1 MPPLPISPLTRT
13 VNSSLFHFLF
23 SSSSPPAA
31 SGRPASRAEQ
41 RREPTSIW
49 APIEAEA
56 VRIEKMDGGGTPDG
70 DPVPDMDMLML
81 SSALDG
87 LDSYTDLVAGSSVA
101 DSIFSALT
109 CFPPSQERLLHVST
123 PVGSNSRQ
131 DDSDVSITKEG
142 TTTRRGDCAAGLASG
157 EPVAAGIGS
166 VPKPFDGVT
175 LTERMLRALAMLKE
189 ASGGEAILVQVWMP
203 VRNGEQHVLTTSDQ
217 PFLLDQKLTGYREVS
232 RQFTFSAEEG
242 PGLFPGL
249 PGRVFMSGMPEW
261 TSNVMYY
268 HGSEYLRV
276 DYARRHEVRGSLAMP
291 VFNSSGGSC
300 CAVLEVV
307 MTREK
312 DNFCLEMV
320 NVSNAL
326 QSYSRDQKLALMEIF
341 DVLQAVCQAH
351 LLPLALAWIPV
362 CSKRDVLV
370 SVEYGANFGKR
381 NKEVLCIEE
390 SACYVNDTRMRD
402 FVQVCAEHP
411 LEKGQGVAGNAYL
424 SNNPFFSS
432 DVKDYD
438 MHAYPLVNHARKFGL
453 HAAVAIRLRSTY
465 TKNDDYVL
473 EFFLP
478 VLCKG
483 GGEQQLLLDSIS
495 VTMRRVCKSLRTVSD
510 AELKEDVT
518 RKPSNENRSGT
529 RCPSPVNLIYSGREI
544 DVSNETKTNTPLE
557 YQIEGIDEQLSD
569 TKSTNKLIK
578 CSNASDGE
586 KRRSSTEKSVSL
598 SVLQQYFSGSL
609 KDAAKSI
616 GVCPTTLK
624 RICRQHGISRWP
636 SRKIKKVNRSLKKI
650 QNVIS
655 SVHGVEGVLK
665 YDPSTGCL
673 VSSVSPSIEPV
684 LMNVEHKGQ
693 DVLQKLQN
701 KQNGEINFDMD
712 DGELFRNSHS
722 TRTLSGA
729 FCEDMPNGLYV
740 AREMTCVAKTGTR
753 TERLE
758 HKPSSRD
765 TFSAPQ
771 EYRME
776 SETDKSNKNSKQSL
790 PSSSSMTDCSTSSG
804 ETFKSIKSQSANES
818 NKTVAVKASYKND
831 TIRFKLLPSM
841 KYEQLLEEIAK
852 RLKLSIGLF
861 QLKYKDDEGDW
872 VILASDADLQEC
884 LEILD
889 TTRLRIL
896 KLQVQDVV
904 CPIGSSS
911 ERCGFGSTV
920 IDLFI

>member
-1 MPPLPISPLTRT
+1 
-13 VNSSLFHFLF
+13 
-23 SSSSPPAA
+23 
-31 SGRPASRAEQ
+31 
-41 RREPTSIW
+41 
-49 APIEAEA
+49 
-56 VRIEKMDGGGTPDG
+56 MDGGGGTPDG
-70 DPVPDMDMLML
+70 DPVSDMDMLML
-81 SSALDG
+81 SSAFDG
-87 LDSYTDLVAGSSVA
+87 LESYTDLVAGPSVA

-109 CFPPSQERLLHVST
+109 CFPPPPPQQLLHIST
-123 PVGSNSRQ
+123 PVGSNSKQ
-131 DDSDVSITKEG
+131 DGADVSITEDDG
-142 TTTRRGDCAAGLASG
+142 TRSDRAAGLALG
-157 EPVAAGIGS
+157 EVVAAGMGS
-166 VPKPFDGVT
+166 VPKPFDVVT

-189 ASGGEAILVQVWMP
+189 ASGGEVILVQVWMP
-203 VRNGEQHVLTTSDQ
+203 VRNGEQQVLTTSDQ
-217 PFLLDQKLTGYREVS
+217 PFLLDQNLTGYREVS

-276 DYARRHEVRGSLAMP
+276 DYARHHEVRGSLAMP

-326 QSYSRDQKLALMEIF
+326 QSYSRNQKLALMEIF

-362 CSKRDVLV
+362 CSKRDVHV
-370 SVEYGANFGKR
+370 SVEYGAKFGKR

-390 SACYVNDTRMRD
+390 SACYVNDMRMRD

-453 HAAVAIRLRSTY
+453 RAAVAIRLRSTY

-483 GGEQQLLLDSIS
+483 GEEQQLLLDSIS
-495 VTMRRVCKSLRTVSD
+495 ATMRKVCKSLRTVSD
-510 AELKEDVT
+510 AELKEDAT
-518 RKPSNENRSGT
+518 RQPSNENRSGT
-529 RCPSPVNLIYSGREI
+529 RCPSPVNLIYSGQEI

-557 YQIEGIDEQLSD
+557 YQIESIDEQLAD
-569 TKSTNKLIK
+569 AKSTNKLIK

-586 KRRSSTEKSVSL
+586 KRRSSTEKSISL

-684 LMNVEHKGQ
+684 LMNVDHRGQ
-693 DVLQKLQN
+693 DVHELQN
-701 KQNGEINFDMD
+701 EQNGAIDFDVD
-712 DGELFRNSHS
+712 DGGLFRNSHS
-722 TRTLSGA
+722 TRTLSGR
-729 FCEDMPNGLYV
+729 FCEDIPNGLYV
-740 AREMTCVAKTGTR
+740 AREMTCAAKTGTR

-765 TFSAPQ
+765 SFSTPQ
-771 EYRME
+771 ECRME
-776 SETDKSNKNSKQSL
+776 SETDKSNKNAKQSL
-790 PSSSSMTDCSTSSG
+790 PSSSSMTDCSSGGTSSG
-804 ETFKSIKSQSANES
+804 ETFKSIKSKSANES
-818 NKTVAVKASYKND
+818 NTTIVVKASYKND
-831 TIRFKLLPSM
+831 TVRFKLLPSM

-852 RLKLSIGLF
+852 RLKLSVGVF

-889 TTRLRIL
+889 TTRLHIL

-904 CPIGSSS
+904 CPTGSSS

-920 IDLFI
+920 IDLFL

>member
-1 MPPLPISPLTRT
+1 
-13 VNSSLFHFLF
+13 
-23 SSSSPPAA
+23 
-31 SGRPASRAEQ
+31 
-41 RREPTSIW
+41 
-49 APIEAEA
+49 
-56 VRIEKMDGGGTPDG
+56 MDGGGTPDG

-123 PVGSNSRQ
+123 AVGSSSRQ
-131 DDSDVSITKEG
+131 DDADVSITEEG
-142 TTTRRGDCAAGLASG
+142 TTRTRSDRAAGLASG
-157 EPVAAGIGS
+157 EPVAVGIGS

-276 DYARRHEVRGSLAMP
+276 DYATRHEVRGSLAMP

-370 SVEYGANFGKR
+370 SIEYGAKFGKR

-390 SACYVNDTRMRD
+390 SACYVNDTRVRD

-483 GGEQQLLLDSIS
+483 GEEQQLLLDSIS
-495 VTMRRVCKSLRTVSD
+495 ATMRKVCKSLRTVSD

-673 VSSVSPSIEPV
+673 ISSVSPSIEPV

-693 DVLQKLQN
+693 DVLHKLQN

-729 FCEDMPNGLYV
+729 FCEDMSNGLYV

-765 TFSAPQ
+765 SFSAPQ

-818 NKTVAVKASYKND
+818 NTTVVVKASYKND

-852 RLKLSIGLF
+852 RLKLSVGVF
-861 QLKYKDDEGDW
+861 QIKYKDDEGDW

-889 TTRLRIL
+889 TTRLHIL

>member
-1 MPPLPISPLTRT
+1 
-13 VNSSLFHFLF
+13 
-23 SSSSPPAA
+23 
-31 SGRPASRAEQ
+31 
-41 RREPTSIW
+41 
-49 APIEAEA
+49 
-56 VRIEKMDGGGTPDG
+56 MDGGGTPDG

-326 QSYSRDQKLALMEIF
+326 QSVQLSTVNAWRHSQSYSRDQKLALMEIF

-453 HAAVAIRLRSTY
+453 HAAVAIRLQSTY

-495 VTMRRVCKSLRTVSD
+495 ATMRRVCKSLRTVSD

-693 DVLQKLQN
+693 DVLHKLQN

-765 TFSAPQ
+765 SFSAPQ

-818 NKTVAVKASYKND
+818 NKTVVVKASYKND

-911 ERCGFGSTV
+911 GSCSM
-920 IDLFI
+920 LRP

>member
-1 MPPLPISPLTRT
+1 
-13 VNSSLFHFLF
+13 
-23 SSSSPPAA
+23 
-31 SGRPASRAEQ
+31 
-41 RREPTSIW
+41 
-49 APIEAEA
+49 
-56 VRIEKMDGGGTPDG
+56 MDGGGTPDG

-123 PVGSNSRQ
+123 AVGSSSRQ
-131 DDSDVSITKEG
+131 DDADVSITEEG
-142 TTTRRGDCAAGLASG
+142 TTRTRSDRAAGLASG
-157 EPVAAGIGS
+157 EPVAVGIGS

-276 DYARRHEVRGSLAMP
+276 DYATRHEVRGSLAMP

-370 SVEYGANFGKR
+370 SIEYGAKFGKR

-390 SACYVNDTRMRD
+390 SACYVNDTRVRD

-483 GGEQQLLLDSIS
+483 GEEQQLLLDSIS
-495 VTMRRVCKSLRTVSD
+495 ATMRKVCKSLRTVSD

-673 VSSVSPSIEPV
+673 ISSVSPSIEPV

-693 DVLQKLQN
+693 DVLHKLQN

-729 FCEDMPNGLYV
+729 FCEDMSNGLYV

-765 TFSAPQ
+765 SFSAPQ

-818 NKTVAVKASYKND
+818 NTTVVVKASYKND

-852 RLKLSIGLF
+852 RLKLSVGVF
-861 QLKYKDDEGDW
+861 QIKYKDDEGDW

-889 TTRLRIL
+889 TTRLHIL

-911 ERCGFGSTV
+911 GSCSM
-920 IDLFI
+920 LRP

>member
-1 MPPLPISPLTRT
+1 
-13 VNSSLFHFLF
+13 
-23 SSSSPPAA
+23 
-31 SGRPASRAEQ
+31 
-41 RREPTSIW
+41 
-49 APIEAEA
+49 
-56 VRIEKMDGGGTPDG
+56 MDGGGTPDG

-326 QSYSRDQKLALMEIF
+326 QAFNNPLFLLCAAQRYAQLQCNTAKYLFKELSTSYSRDQKLALMEIF

-636 SRKIKKVNRSLKKI
+636 SRKIKK
-650 QNVIS
+650 
-655 SVHGVEGVLK
+655 
-665 YDPSTGCL
+665 
-673 VSSVSPSIEPV
+673 
-684 LMNVEHKGQ
+684 
-693 DVLQKLQN
+693 N

>member
-1 MPPLPISPLTRT
+1 
-13 VNSSLFHFLF
+13 
-23 SSSSPPAA
+23 
-31 SGRPASRAEQ
+31 
-41 RREPTSIW
+41 
-49 APIEAEA
+49 
-56 VRIEKMDGGGTPDG
+56 MDGGGKPDG

-109 CFPPSQERLLHVST
+109 CFPPSQQRLLHVST
-123 PVGSNSRQ
+123 AAGSSSRQ
-131 DDSDVSITKEG
+131 DDANVSITEEG
-142 TTTRRGDCAAGLASG
+142 TTTRTRSDRAAGLASG

-217 PFLLDQKLTGYREVS
+217 PFLLDQKLRGYREVS

-242 PGLFPGL
+242 PGLFPGM

-320 NVSNAL
+320 DVSNAL
-326 QSYSRDQKLALMEIF
+326 QGNLDQFAYLDQLEVLGQSGRQAEFLVLYITHKHKPPPIIQLPRTSWNLETGQSIQSQISPIESYSRDQKLALMEIF

-370 SVEYGANFGKR
+370 SVEYGAKFGKR

-411 LEKGQGVAGNAYL
+411 LEKGQGVTGNAYL

-432 DVKDYD
+432 DVKDSD

-483 GGEQQLLLDSIS
+483 GEEQQLLLDSIS
-495 VTMRRVCKSLRTVSD
+495 ATMRKVCKSLRTVSD

-544 DVSNETKTNTPLE
+544 DVPNETKTNTPLE
-557 YQIEGIDEQLSD
+557 YQIGSIDEQLAD
-569 TKSTNKLIK
+569 TKI
-578 CSNASDGE
+578 
-586 KRRSSTEKSVSL
+586 
-598 SVLQQYFSGSL
+598 
-609 KDAAKSI
+609 
-616 GVCPTTLK
+616 CPTTLK

-673 VSSVSPSIEPV
+673 ISSVSPSIEP
-684 LMNVEHKGQ
+684 
-693 DVLQKLQN
+693 
-701 KQNGEINFDMD
+701 
-712 DGELFRNSHS
+712 
-722 TRTLSGA
+722 
-729 FCEDMPNGLYV
+729 
-740 AREMTCVAKTGTR
+740 
-753 TERLE
+753 
-758 HKPSSRD
+758 
-765 TFSAPQ
+765 
-771 EYRME
+771 
-776 SETDKSNKNSKQSL
+776 
-790 PSSSSMTDCSTSSG
+790 
-804 ETFKSIKSQSANES
+804 
-818 NKTVAVKASYKND
+818 
-831 TIRFKLLPSM
+831 
-841 KYEQLLEEIAK
+841 
-852 RLKLSIGLF
+852 
-861 QLKYKDDEGDW
+861 
-872 VILASDADLQEC
+872 EC

-889 TTRLRIL
+889 TTRLHIL

-920 IDLFI
+920 IDLFL

>member
-1 MPPLPISPLTRT
+1 
-13 VNSSLFHFLF
+13 
-23 SSSSPPAA
+23 
-31 SGRPASRAEQ
+31 
-41 RREPTSIW
+41 
-49 APIEAEA
+49 
-56 VRIEKMDGGGTPDG
+56 
-70 DPVPDMDMLML
+70 MDMLML

-326 QSYSRDQKLALMEIF
+326 QSVQLSTVNAWRHSQSYSRDQKLALMEIF

-453 HAAVAIRLRSTY
+453 HAAVAIRLQSTY

-495 VTMRRVCKSLRTVSD
+495 ATMRRVCKSLRTVSD

-693 DVLQKLQN
+693 DVLHKLQN

-765 TFSAPQ
+765 SFSAPQ

-818 NKTVAVKASYKND
+818 NKTVVVKASYKND

-911 ERCGFGSTV
+911 GSCSM
-920 IDLFI
+920 LRP

>member
-1 MPPLPISPLTRT
+1 MLRRCSHP
-13 VNSSLFHFLF
+13 FLRYLQ
-23 SSSSPPAA
+23 SV
-31 SGRPASRAEQ
+31 
-41 RREPTSIW
+41 IK
-49 APIEAEA
+49 A
-56 VRIEKMDGGGTPDG
+56 VRIEEMDGGGTPDG

-87 LDSYTDLVAGSSVA
+87 LDSYTDLVAGSSVV

-123 PVGSNSRQ
+123 AVGSSSRQ
-131 DDSDVSITKEG
+131 DDADVSITEEG
-142 TTTRRGDCAAGLASG
+142 TTRTRSDRAAGLASG
-157 EPVAAGIGS
+157 EPVAVGIGS

-370 SVEYGANFGKR
+370 SIEYGAKFGKR

-390 SACYVNDTRMRD
+390 SACYVNDTRVRD

-483 GGEQQLLLDSIS
+483 GEEQQLLLDSIS
-495 VTMRRVCKSLRTVSD
+495 TTMRKVCKSLRTVSD

-673 VSSVSPSIEPV
+673 ISSVSPSIEPV

-693 DVLQKLQN
+693 DVLHKLQN

-729 FCEDMPNGLYV
+729 FCEDMSNGLYV

-765 TFSAPQ
+765 SFSAPQ

-818 NKTVAVKASYKND
+818 NTTVVVKASYKND

-852 RLKLSIGLF
+852 RLKLSVGVF

-889 TTRLRIL
+889 TTRLHIL

-904 CPIGSSS
+904 CPIGK
-911 ERCGFGSTV
+911 RCGFGSTV